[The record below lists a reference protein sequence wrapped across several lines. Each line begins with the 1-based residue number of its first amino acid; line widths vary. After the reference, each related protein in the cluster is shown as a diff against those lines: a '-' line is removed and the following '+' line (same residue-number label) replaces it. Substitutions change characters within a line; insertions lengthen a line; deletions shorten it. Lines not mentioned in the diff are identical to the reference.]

1 MSKSDRD
8 EQIGRSLVG
17 IRGTMSQADLALR
30 MRERGYKWSASTV
43 WAIEKGDRPL
53 KLTEAVDVLEIL
65 GIDLHPG
72 LDELLNASGPRTE
85 IIRDRI
91 RQMDASRRTVSE
103 ALPALAD
110 DAVHLATYAAG
121 LREQLEEPGSRYLLE
136 ATCDALEFAGVGN
149 LGAIADHLRTA
160 VDHAGGPE
168 WVEHSRP
175 FSTFLFGSEN
185 EINEARESLGLEPHG
200 EE

>member
-8 EQIGRSLVG
+8 ARIGRSLVE
-17 IRGTMSQADLALR
+17 IRGTMSQADLASR
-30 MRERGYKWSASTV
+30 MRGRGYKWSASTV

-85 IIRDRI
+85 IVRDRI
-91 RQMDASRRTVSE
+91 RHMEAGRTAITE

-121 LREQLEEPGSRYLLE
+121 LRDQLEEPGSRYLLE
-136 ATCDALEFAGVGN
+136 SVCDALEFAGVGN
-149 LGAIADHLRTA
+149 LGAITPSLQEA
-160 VDHAGGPE
+160 VNRAGGPD
-168 WVEHSRP
+168 WVEQTRP
-175 FSTFLFGSEN
+175 FSTLLFGGPD
-185 EINEARESLGLEPHG
+185 EIDEARKALGLDPHG
-200 EE
+200 DA